1 MGKLARDSSYESL
14 NDRGSSVYMN
24 STLQGKRRATQ
35 YATAAL
41 QDKVGGDNLRS
52 LNYSDM
58 YRAPEDET
66 LDRKLLKSPSK
77 DSEGFNELK

>member
-24 STLQGKRRATQ
+24 STLQGKRRASQ
-35 YATAAL
+35 YATAAH
-41 QDKVGGDNLRS
+41 QDNAGDNLRS

-58 YRAPEDET
+58 YRAPEDDN

-77 DSEGFNELK
+77 DSEGFNELKQ